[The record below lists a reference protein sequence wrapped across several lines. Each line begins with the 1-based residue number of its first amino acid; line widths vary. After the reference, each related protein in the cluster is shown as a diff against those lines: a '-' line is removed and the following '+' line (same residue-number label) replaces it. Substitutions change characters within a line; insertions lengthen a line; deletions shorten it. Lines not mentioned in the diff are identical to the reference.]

1 MTCHRVSR
9 AVTALVGAACLVA
22 ATTGCAAPATPASPA
37 ASSASAAASTAAA
50 LTLTD
55 GYVKAAGK
63 SGDMAMS
70 AIFGTLTNSSSSPIT
85 VVSGTCDAAM
95 TVELHEVVMKD
106 GSMKMQ
112 QREGGF
118 VVPANGTLEL
128 GPGGL
133 HIMLIGLTRDIKAGD
148 PVTAELTLSDG
159 QQVTVSAVGRDL
171 PNANESYAPSPSGSP
186 SHG

>member
-112 QREGGF
+112 QREGGLWCR
-118 VVPANGTLEL
+118 P
-128 GPGGL
+128 
-133 HIMLIGLTRDIKAGD
+133 
-148 PVTAELTLSDG
+148 TARWN
-159 QQVTVSAVGRDL
+159 SARADCT
-171 PNANESYAPSPSGSP
+171 SC
-186 SHG
+186 

>member
-1 MTCHRVSR
+1 M
-9 AVTALVGAACLVA
+9 GAACLVA
-22 ATTGCAAPATPASPA
+22 AATGCAAPATPASPA

-85 VVSGTCDAAM
+85 VVSGTSGHPCSA
-95 TVELHEVVMKD
+95 VELHEVVMKD

-159 QQVTVSAVGRDL
+159 QKVTVSAVGRDL